1 MTNQI
6 TPKPLPYSPVRQA
19 GDLIITAG
27 QIGRDAKTLVIE
39 SGIEAQ
45 TKKCME
51 NIDMHLKSQGSD
63 ISKVVKFVV
72 YLTDMGDYSAMNDV
86 YASFLSEPYP
96 ARTCIAVKE
105 LPRLGDID
113 LTVEI
118 EAIATK

>member
-96 ARTCIAVKE
+96 GRTCIAVKE

-113 LTVEI
+113 LIVEI